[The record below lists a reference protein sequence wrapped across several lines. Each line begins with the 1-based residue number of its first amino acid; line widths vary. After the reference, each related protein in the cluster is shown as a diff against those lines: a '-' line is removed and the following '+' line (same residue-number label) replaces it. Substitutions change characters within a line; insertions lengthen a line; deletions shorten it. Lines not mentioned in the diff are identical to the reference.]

1 MLGKPHKCE
10 RCALATASMKR
21 FLTLTFALTLFFALP
36 SLAQSEDID
45 TLVVDTFAV
54 ADVDFGAYD
63 EDSLEVPS
71 DSAFM
76 AAVIQKELQEQFG
89 EGVDVNEVLNDPD
102 AFCQKM
108 RNRHDLKARTLI
120 SLSVIEPFIGYYSRQ
135 KSSGEA
141 VSDGNADILNT
152 RFWTD
157 FYSAIFEH
165 QLLIAM
171 GGDDAVEGQIL
182 SALRGNLAEAFAP
195 VIQRNPEIYCQAV
208 DSVAQYLRDLDYIG
222 EIYKGQDSIKS
233 AADQEATVYGMI
245 EALDKMKDNIREQ
258 AQAYELFTQ
267 LMTDLYRNPK
277 NTDFSKYFTSEAQKA
292 IKKRKL
298 KLKLITP
305 STEWDEWDA
314 SDIRLCSLLP
324 YDENTYSAI
333 ISKYDLNLALQENAK
348 ESDVKGFYIT
358 FEKHGDK
365 LLISSFVDLRNG

>member
-1 MLGKPHKCE
+1 
-10 RCALATASMKR
+10 MKT
-21 FLTLTFALTLFFALP
+21 FLTLTFTLTLVFALP
-36 SLAQSEDID
+36 SLAQSEEID
-45 TLVVDTFAV
+45 TLAVDTFAV
-54 ADVDFGAYD
+54 DDSDFGSYV
-63 EDSLEVPS
+63 EESLEVPS
-71 DSAFM
+71 DSAFT
-76 AAVIQKELQEQFG
+76 AAFVQKELQEQFG

-141 VSDGNADILNT
+141 VSDGEEVKRENAVILNPI
-152 RFWTD
+152 FWTY

-165 QLLIAM
+165 QLLLAM
-171 GGDDAVEGQIL
+171 GGEDAEEGQVL
-182 SALRGNLAEAFAP
+182 SALRGFVTEAFAP
-195 VIQRNPEIYCQAV
+195 VIQRNPEVYCQAV
-208 DSVAQYLRDLDYIG
+208 DSVAQYLRNLDYIG
-222 EIYKGQDSIKS
+222 NIYKGQDSIKP

-245 EALDKMKDNIREQ
+245 EALDILKDNIREQ

-277 NTDFSKYFTSEAQKA
+277 DTDFSKYFTSEAQKA

-333 ISKYDLNLALQENAK
+333 ISRYDLNLALQENAN
-348 ESDVKGFYIT
+348 EGDVKGFYIT
-358 FEKHGDK
+358 FEKQGDK
-365 LLISSFVDLRNG
+365 LLISSFEDFKERMKRLMK

>member
-1 MLGKPHKCE
+1 M
-10 RCALATASMKR
+10 RCLYLLLLA
-21 FLTLTFALTLFFALP
+21 FFVILP
-36 SLAQSEDID
+36 SRAQIE
-45 TLVVDTFAV
+45 VVDETDYVDTAYVDTVAV
-54 ADVDFGAYD
+54 ADVDFGEYA
-63 EDSLEVPS
+63 EESLEVPS
-71 DSAFM
+71 DSAFT
-76 AAVIQKELQEQFG
+76 AAFIQKELQEQFG
-89 EGVDVNEVLNDPD
+89 EGVDVNEVLKDPD

-108 RNRHDLKARTLI
+108 RKRHDLKARTLI
-120 SLSVIEPFIGYYSRQ
+120 SLSVMEPYFGYYNRQ
-135 KSSGEA
+135 KAFGEA
-141 VSDGNADILNT
+141 VSDGEEVKRANADILNS

-165 QLLIAM
+165 QLLLAM

-195 VIQRNPEIYCQAV
+195 VMQRNPEIYCQAV
-208 DSVAQYLRDLDYIG
+208 DSVVQYLRNLDYIG
-222 EIYKGQDSIKS
+222 DIYKGQDSIKP

-245 EALDKMKDNIREQ
+245 EALDKLKDNIREQ

-277 NTDFSKYFTSEAQKA
+277 DTDLSKYFTPEAQKA
-292 IKKRKL
+292 IKKREFKL
-298 KLKLITP
+298 NLITP
-305 STEWDEWDA
+305 SSEWDEWDA

-333 ISKYDLNLALQENAK
+333 ISRYDLNLALQENAN
-348 ESDVKGFYIT
+348 EGDVKGFYIT